1 MTVGDD
7 NETAELPPDQTADIN
22 ENRSE
27 EDEDDLSGEF
37 IIGLQSD
44 GSILRQVVY
53 LKTTDST
60 YQEHQLVTYHK
71 DDIYVT
77 LVCEFK

>member
-27 EDEDDLSGEF
+27 EDEDDLSGSLL
-37 IIGLQSD
+37 GLQSD
-44 GSILRQVVY
+44 GSILRQVVFENY
-53 LKTTDST
+53 RFHLSRTPIGDLS
-60 YQEHQLVTYHK
+60 
-71 DDIYVT
+71 
-77 LVCEFK
+77 